1 MVRPGDTF
9 KKLSK
14 EFDISQ
20 RKLRKYNDL
29 YKGYVLKQ
37 GDIIYLD
44 KKHRRAD
51 KEHIV
56 HVVREGES
64 MYSISQKYGIRLK
77 NLYKMNKMKPEDSSP
92 KVGDILRLR

>member
-1 MVRPGDTF
+1 MIF
-9 KKLSK
+9 
-14 EFDISQ
+14 I
-20 RKLRKYNDL
+20 
-29 YKGYVLKQ
+29 KGYVLKP

-64 MYSISQKYGIRLK
+64 MYSISQKVWY
-77 NLYKMNKMKPEDSSP
+77 SSEEF
-92 KVGDILRLR
+92 I

>member
-1 MVRPGDTF
+1 MIYFYIVVRPGDTF

-29 YKGYVLKQ
+29 YKGYVLKP

-56 HVVREGES
+56 HVVRGG
-64 MYSISQKYGIRLK
+64 GI
-77 NLYKMNKMKPEDSSP
+77 YVFHFP
-92 KVGDILRLR
+92 KVWYSSEKFI